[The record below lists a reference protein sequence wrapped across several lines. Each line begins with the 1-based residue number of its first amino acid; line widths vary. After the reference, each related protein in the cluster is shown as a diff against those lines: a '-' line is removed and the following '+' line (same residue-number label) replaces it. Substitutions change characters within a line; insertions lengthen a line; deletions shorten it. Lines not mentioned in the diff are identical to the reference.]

1 MKNIQGTAPV
11 PEFAPILTR
20 PSRMVRYGDA
30 PELVRSYLIARQG
43 MPLPPVKMHALGTAP
58 KVTTV
63 PPLHDTVPD
72 MLLHELAGVLLYDG
86 ILYSRQ
92 GGFFPDSVR
101 TFDKNHIC
109 KFYYGPTSQLEHLG
123 KNYFVPDD
131 PAGCEDIADPDTIFL
146 PCFTSHMVYGHWL
159 LEAAS
164 GLWALPY
171 VRALAK
177 GAPVKLLL
185 SPVSHVP
192 KYMKQFG
199 AMLGIT
205 EHDYYFPS
213 KCMRLKKLFMP
224 SKAYMHMAYVSSFA
238 RQMWAA
244 IGEYHKDK
252 ATLQMGQMGQTGQ
265 TGSTPDKLYIS
276 RRRVKKR
283 RMENEEECEALFIR
297 RGFTVVHP
305 QELPLADQIMLFANA
320 THVAGPVGSAVHN
333 VVFSSHPEK
342 LKTLFFGP
350 DDYTSFKAIA
360 VLEQAYGR
368 PANFVFGQP
377 RTEER
382 RSWRLPIKELE
393 AALEQW
399 LAQ

>member
-1 MKNIQGTAPV
+1 MKNIHGTAPV
-11 PEFAPILTR
+11 PAPEFAPILTR

-43 MPLPPVKMHALGTAP
+43 MPIPPVEIHKLGVAP
-58 KVTTV
+58 KITAV

-72 MLLHELAGVLLYDG
+72 ILLHELADVLLYDG

-101 TFDKNHIC
+101 TFGKNYIC
-109 KFYYGPTSQLEHLG
+109 KFYYGPTSQLKHLG

-131 PAGCEDIADPDTIFL
+131 PSGCRDIVDPDTIFL

-164 GLWALPY
+164 NLWALPY
-171 VRALAK
+171 VKKLAK

-192 KYMKQFG
+192 EYMKQFG

-205 EHDYYFPS
+205 EYDYYFPS
-213 KCMRLKKLFMP
+213 KCMRIKKLFMP
-224 SKAYMHMAYVSSFA
+224 TKAYMHMAYVSSVA
-238 RQMWAA
+238 KKMWGM
-244 IGEYHKDK
+244 IREYHTDK
-252 ATLQMGQMGQTGQ
+252 ATMQSEQPGIPEETA
-265 TGSTPDKLYIS
+265 DKLYIS

-283 RMENEEECEALFIR
+283 RMENEEECEALFVR
-297 RGFTVVHP
+297 HGFTVVHP
-305 QELPLADQIMLFANA
+305 QELPLAEQIMLFANA
-320 THVAGPVGSAVHN
+320 THIAGPVGSAVHN
-333 VVFSSHPEK
+333 VVFSHRPEK

-350 DDYTSFKAIA
+350 ADYTSFKAIA

-368 PANFVFGQP
+368 RANFVFGKS
-377 RTEER
+377 RTKER
-382 RSWRLPIKELE
+382 RSWQLPMKELE
-393 AALEQW
+393 TALDQW